1 MRRHP
6 IFSDLRRVI
15 PFGIAVAT
23 ALVLSQPLVRAANSP
38 VTIGGPFTLTSPDGT
53 PITEQTYR
61 GKWLLVYFGFTSCP
75 DSCPTA
81 LLEISA
87 ALEKLGP
94 DADKLQPLFI
104 TVDPQRDTPAVMG
117 NYTQSI
123 DSRIVGLTGT
133 PQQIAAAAQEYGVYY
148 EPRKSGPGAG
158 DYVMDHSTYFYLMD
172 AEGKFVR
179 GFDAD
184 TPGERIAE
192 VVRGV
197 MAKAR

>member
-1 MRRHP
+1 MRRRP
-6 IFSDLRRVI
+6 IFSHLGRAI

-23 ALVLSQPLVRAANSP
+23 VLVLSQPLVCGANSP

-53 PITEQTYR
+53 TVTDQTYR

-81 LLEISA
+81 LLEIA
-87 ALEKLGP
+87 VALEKLGP

-104 TVDPQRDTPAVMG
+104 TVDPRRDTPDVMG
-117 NYTQSI
+117 TYTQSF

-133 PQQIAAAAQEYGVYY
+133 RQQIAAVAQEYGVYY
-148 EPRKSGPGAG
+148 APRNSGPGAG
-158 DYVMDHSTYFYLMD
+158 DYVMDHSTYLYLMD

-184 TPGERIAE
+184 TPSERIAE
-192 VVRGV
+192 VVRGA
-197 MAKAR
+197 MAGAR